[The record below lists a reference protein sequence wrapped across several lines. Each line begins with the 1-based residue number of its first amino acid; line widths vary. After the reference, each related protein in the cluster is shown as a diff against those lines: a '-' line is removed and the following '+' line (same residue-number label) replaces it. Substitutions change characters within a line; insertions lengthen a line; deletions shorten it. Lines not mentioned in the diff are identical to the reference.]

1 MTTDTTTDSTTD
13 TTTDSPE
20 WPQQLTLPG
29 QTAAHPGPIDMTM
42 MYVMHHAFRRDL
54 EAFATAAGTTPA
66 GDRRAWVAMAQ
77 RWELFSTALH
87 HHHSGEDTGLWPALL
102 DRADAEG
109 RATLEAMEAEH
120 AEIDPILEACATGFE
135 RLAVAADDDARAALA
150 VRLVAARERL
160 AEHLEHEE
168 TEAIALI
175 QALLTPEE
183 WEAITQE
190 HFDAGI
196 TFKEI
201 VTLVPWVAHGLPRS
215 ALEEL
220 FAKPGGTK
228 HKVMLRLTR
237 RRFERLQRTAF
248 GDAA

>member
-1 MTTDTTTDSTTD
+1 MTTDTTW
-13 TTTDSPE
+13 PE
-20 WPQQLTLPG
+20 QLRLPG

-54 EAFATAAGTTPA
+54 EAFAAAAGATPA
-66 GDRRAWVAMAQ
+66 SDRRAWKAMAE
-77 RWELFSTALH
+77 RWELFSSALH

-102 DRADAEG
+102 DRADEEG

-120 AEIDPILEACATGFE
+120 SEIDPILEACAIGLQ
-135 RLAVAADDDARAALA
+135 RLAEQPDEDARAALA

-160 AEHLEHEE
+160 AEHLKHEE

-183 WEAITQE
+183 WEAITKE

-196 TFKEI
+196 SFREI
-201 VTLVPWVAHGLPRS
+201 LKLVPWVAHELPEPVLR
-215 ALEEL
+215 EL
-220 FAKPGGTK
+220 FAKPGGSV
-228 HKVMLRLTR
+228 HKAMLLLTR
-237 RRFERLQRTAF
+237 RRFDRLQKAAF